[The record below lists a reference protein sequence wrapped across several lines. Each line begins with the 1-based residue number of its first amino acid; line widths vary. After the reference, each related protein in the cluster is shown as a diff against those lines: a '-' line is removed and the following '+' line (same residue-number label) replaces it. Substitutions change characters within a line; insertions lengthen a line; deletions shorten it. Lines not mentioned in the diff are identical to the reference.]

1 VHGGFLRIKKMEQK
15 ILRIELDL
23 ARKFRGLFLIE
34 DQHSAERAE
43 RILQSIRRQ
52 ARALAAQS
60 AATSVRRPATS
71 SPPSAPRSSATW
83 A

>member
-1 VHGGFLRIKKMEQK
+1 MAGRILPWFPLRLTSPVRRGFLRIKKMEQK

-34 DQHSAERAE
+34 DGHSAERAE

-52 ARALAAQS
+52 ARALAAQEGET
-60 AATSVRRPATS
+60 A
-71 SPPSAPRSSATW
+71 
-83 A
+83 